1 MSDKVDTGGK
11 RLNLFP
17 AKKQKKKLSVD
28 DKAFNT
34 MEAVADK
41 TNVDIFAEGK
51 KSSTKGIHTALLA
64 AGMTTAYDNVAD
76 VADAT
81 LYALEGEFGEAAWSM
96 AAAIPIVGQMVS
108 GRRAVKAA
116 KEAGEEMVTL
126 YRGNQGW
133 HRKSMVREGKFVGP
147 DVVSGHH
154 AWIPHTSA
162 KANALFV
169 IDDPVYAMGR
179 TRAFTWKFLDEKQL
193 KVSMKT
199 GSYWDDDMV
208 GWVNKSWGKHWNKK
222 KHLKY
227 TNELKSNIKRH
238 DRLWGKNIKERV
250 RKDPSNLQHVLEFE
264 VPKSWVNKH
273 GKSMLP
279 GAYQG
284 TIRFDEGLPVGFLKK
299 IHLGY

>member
-64 AGMTTAYDNVAD
+64 AGMTPAYGNVAD

-108 GRRAVKAA
+108 GRRAVKVA

-126 YRGNQGW
+126 YRGIPEWYPG
-133 HRKSMVREGKFVGP
+133 KMVNEGKFVSPQG
-147 DVVSGHH
+147 
-154 AWIPHTSA
+154 
-162 KANALFV
+162 
-169 IDDPVYAMGR
+169 
-179 TRAFTWKFLDEKQL
+179 
-193 KVSMKT
+193 
-199 GSYWDDDMV
+199 
-208 GWVNKSWGKHWNKK
+208 
-222 KHLKY
+222 LKY
-227 TNELKSNIKRH
+227 YDIDLPQPSSKGIFVTDNMKGAVEYRNVHEYHNLGKYNPQTGKLKK
-238 DRLWGKNIKERV
+238 
-250 RKDPSNLQHVLEFE
+250 PSVLEFE
-264 VPKSWVNKH
+264 VPKSWWNRNKNQ
-273 GKSMLP
+273 KSLQR
-279 GAYQG
+279 YY
-284 TIRFDEGLPVGFLKK
+284 DETGVEGELGEYWIEGGIPKEFLKK
-299 IHLGY
+299 VHK